1 VTNKKRRPSQITLE
15 ILDAIDEKGEAS
27 KWDLLKVLGTS
38 WQFHHWIEE
47 FLLKE
52 RFIKQREEG
61 KHYYYSKTDLGVQL
75 HELLRNGKI
84 LKAFLKISG
93 KRLRRE

>member
-1 VTNKKRRPSQITLE
+1 MTNKKRRPSQITLE
-15 ILDAIDEKGEAS
+15 ILDIIEKKGEAT
-27 KWDLLKVLGTS
+27 KWDLLKILGTT

-52 RFIKQREEG
+52 KLIKERKE
-61 KHYYYSKTDLGVQL
+61 KNHYYYSKTDLGFQL

-84 LKAFLKISG
+84 LKTFLKISG
-93 KRLRRE
+93 KRLRR